1 MSRRDRI
8 LLTATFVAYVA
19 VVFLGVAVHE
29 PWWDEAQSWLLARD
43 APIAELLTR
52 DLAYEGHP
60 PLWYLILAI
69 PARLHLPYKSI
80 DVVSSL
86 IGIAGVVLLLRLRRV
101 PIAAR
106 IILPFTLY
114 CAYQYTVVSRS
125 YVLLPPLLFAIL
137 AIYEERDRRII
148 PFALLLVGLSEV
160 SLYGVALAAG
170 LVLLFV
176 IDLWRGRLH
185 LASVP
190 PWKVIMSGSLV
201 VLHTIALAVLLRL
214 PSDLSSRAGV
224 DLTFRISS
232 IAREAWPALSHNL
245 IIQADEPR
253 MVIFAL
259 LMTIVLG
266 LWLWRR
272 DAITE
277 FVVLFAV
284 LLPVAAIYFSPW
296 HEGIFFWTMAFVVL
310 LALSRPRP
318 RTSGDVLAY
327 AVLVIVLC
335 SHCWWTFRS
344 LSYDVRAN
352 FTGSRDAARYIA
364 DHGIDQSRLFGA
376 GVRCIELQ
384 PYFPHN
390 LFANYRDGR
399 PPVFWDFSTRN
410 EWPGA
415 DPDRMREWM
424 ARQFQARPDFF
435 LISTGAS
442 SDAPYR
448 SIMRQNRD
456 YRLLRIFRGA
466 LYWKDGI
473 FQPLDFELYQRVR

>member
-310 LALSRPRP
+310 RRCRVQDRGRAAMYWRMRFWSLFSV
-318 RTSGDVLAY
+318 RTAGGHSG
-327 AVLVIVLC
+327 
-335 SHCWWTFRS
+335 HCPMTCARIS
-344 LSYDVRAN
+344 PAAATRRGTSPITAS
-352 FTGSRDAARYIA
+352 TSRDCLAQESAASSFSHIFRTICSPITVTA
-364 DHGIDQSRLFGA
+364 GRRCSGISRLGTN
-376 GVRCIELQ
+376 GRGLIRTVC
-384 PYFPHN
+384 
-390 LFANYRDGR
+390 ANGWQGSSRHGR
-399 PPVFWDFSTRN
+399 TFS
-410 EWPGA
+410 
-415 DPDRMREWM
+415 
-424 ARQFQARPDFF
+424 
-435 LISTGAS
+435 
-442 SDAPYR
+442 
-448 SIMRQNRD
+448 
-456 YRLLRIFRGA
+456 
-466 LYWKDGI
+466 
-473 FQPLDFELYQRVR
+473 